1 MFARAF
7 SRFASLAA
15 PAPQRGWNAFVLP
28 SRHFATAAGG
38 ANPFKNQLL
47 LTLSSPSEAIY
58 VRTPVRSV
66 TVPGSEGAMTM
77 TNGHSQTVAR
87 LKAGEIIVRK
97 GETGDE
103 VERFFLSDG
112 FVLFKRQ
119 SRGRQRMLHSRGSG
133 CRGRPRQH
141 ARQRE
146 RGNGSPRAP
155 SAGCWCD
162 RRMDQGAN
170 APRARTA
177 VLRHSCSSVTTD
189 QNAGARP
196 NSSPSRRKCLHCL
209 NSVRAS
215 VLELTCNS
223 FE

>member
-15 PAPQRGWNAFVLP
+15 PQGVRNALGLP
-28 SRHFATAAGG
+28 SRHFSTGTG
-38 ANPFKNQLL
+38 NANPFKNQLL

-97 GETGDE
+97 GESGDD

-119 SRGRQRMLHSRGSG
+119 VRRGFNRISYSVFNGANLGSPEDDSG
-133 CRGRPRQH
+133 CCTAEVLGVEIVPVNMLDK
-141 ARQRE
+141 E
-146 RGNGSPRAP
+146 
-155 SAGCWCD
+155 SAATALQELLQ
-162 RRMDQGAN
+162 QGAG
-170 APRARTA
+170 ATDEWTKART
-177 VLRHSCSSVTTD
+177 LLGQELLSSVI
-189 QNAGARP
+189 
-196 NSSPSRRKCLHCL
+196 
-209 NSVRAS
+209 RAAP
-215 VLELTCNS
+215 
-223 FE
+223 

>member
-15 PAPQRGWNAFVLP
+15 PQGVRNALGLP
-28 SRHFATAAGG
+28 SRHFSTGTG
-38 ANPFKNQLL
+38 NANPFKNQLL

-97 GETGDE
+97 GESGDD

-119 SRGRQRMLHSRGSG
+119 SRRRQRMLHGGGSG
-133 CRGRPRQH
+133 CRDRSCQH

-146 RGNGSPRAP
+146 RGNGLARAP
-155 SAGCWCD
+155 PTGRWRD

-170 APRARTA
+170 APRARA
-177 VLRHSCSSVTTD
+177 SVLRHSSSSVNVQDVRGRFGVVQT
-189 QNAGARP
+189 
-196 NSSPSRRKCLHCL
+196 
-209 NSVRAS
+209 SVP
-215 VLELTCNS
+215 LEGNVS
-223 FE
+223 FV

>member
-112 FVLFKRQ
+112 FVLFK
-119 SRGRQRMLHSRGSG
+119 SPEDDSG
-133 CRGRPRQH
+133 CCTAEVLGVEVVPVSMLDK
-141 ARQRE
+141 E
-146 RGNGSPRAP
+146 
-155 SAGCWCD
+155 SAATALQELLQ
-162 RRMDQGAN
+162 QGAG
-170 APRARTA
+170 ATDEWTKART
-177 VLRHSCSSVTTD
+177 LLGQELLSSVI
-189 QNAGARP
+189 
-196 NSSPSRRKCLHCL
+196 
-209 NSVRAS
+209 RAAP
-215 VLELTCNS
+215 
-223 FE
+223 